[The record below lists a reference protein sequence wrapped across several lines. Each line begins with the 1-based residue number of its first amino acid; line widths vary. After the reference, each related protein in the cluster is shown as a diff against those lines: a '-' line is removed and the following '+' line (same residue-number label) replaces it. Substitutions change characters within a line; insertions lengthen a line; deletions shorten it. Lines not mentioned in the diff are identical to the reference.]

1 MDSGN
6 ATIIAAVIAA
16 TVSFVSSV
24 VAWRAANNS
33 NKAAAQ
39 SNEVTNRTN
48 REIAMLEQDAE
59 NERNETQI
67 DANIVWAARVEWIQN
82 VRNLTAEF
90 CQIMLMLN
98 YEKGTSK

>member
-33 NKAAAQ
+33 NKA
-39 SNEVTNRTN
+39 
-48 REIAMLEQDAE
+48 M
-59 NERNETQI
+59 
-67 DANIVWAARVEWIQN
+67 
-82 VRNLTAEF
+82 
-90 CQIMLMLN
+90 
-98 YEKGTSK
+98 K